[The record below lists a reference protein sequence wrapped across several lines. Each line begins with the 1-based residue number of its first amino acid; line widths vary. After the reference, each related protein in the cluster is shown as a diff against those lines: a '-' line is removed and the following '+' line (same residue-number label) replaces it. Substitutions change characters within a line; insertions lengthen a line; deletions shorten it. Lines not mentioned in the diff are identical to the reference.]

1 VVAVAVAYFNILAI
15 AVLTSPYRGNN
26 RYRVEEQLVTAS
38 GTATVRWGKRKIM
51 LYSRARLPSGENLK
65 VVLS

>member
-1 VVAVAVAYFNILAI
+1 VAVAVAYFNILAI
-15 AVLTSPYRGNN
+15 AVWTSPYRGNN

-51 LYSRARLPSGENLK
+51 FTAGPVFLLGRISK
-65 VVLS
+65 